1 MSNLTT
7 AQIITASIVLG
18 IFILALLTQ
27 DLTQLKY

>member
-1 MSNLTT
+1 MGNFTT
-7 AQIITASIVLG
+7 AQIITGAIVIG